1 MWNRAELKGK
11 AKFSFKRNYWK
22 SVLIS
27 LLLALIVGGGGT
39 GASSAASSFRSG
51 MDNGYH
57 SSQDSD
63 YSDIYDYDE
72 YDYDDYDHYDDYD
85 DYDDYEGSINDFKQ
99 GFKEGMSDYSPVGW
113 MATLAIFGITFI
125 IIFILIMTAVILI
138 DVFICNPVE
147 VGCKRYFLRNL
158 NEKAQVGNIGYAF
171 DNNYKNITKT
181 MFFRDLYTVLWTLL
195 LIIPGIVKSYEY
207 QMIPYL
213 LAENPQMT
221 KEQAFAESKR
231 MMTGQKWRAFVL
243 DLSFIGWNILSAL
256 TLGILGIFYVQ
267 PYMDATHAAL
277 YEALRYGNPYGAPN
291 YFNGMPGGYNG
302 ESNGFNGMSGSFNG
316 ESNGFNGMPGGYN
329 GESNGSNGMSDS
341 IVEDVPRQ

>member
-39 GASSAASSFRSG
+39 GASSAASSFRNG
-51 MDNGYH
+51 MNNGYH

-72 YDYDDYDHYDDYD
+72 YDYD

-277 YEALRYGNPYGAPN
+277 YEALRYGNPYGASN
-291 YFNGMPGGYNG
+291 YFNGMPGGYNE
-302 ESNGFNGMSGSFNG
+302 ESNGSNGMSGSFNG

>member
-51 MDNGYH
+51 MNNGYH

-72 YDYDDYDHYDDYD
+72 YDYDDYD
-85 DYDDYEGSINDFKQ
+85 DYEGSINDFEQ

-125 IIFILIMTAVILI
+125 IIFILIMTAVILM

>member
-51 MDNGYH
+51 MNNGYH

-72 YDYDDYDHYDDYD
+72 YDYDDYD
-85 DYDDYEGSINDFKQ
+85 DYEGSINDFEQ

-302 ESNGFNGMSGSFNG
+302 ESNGSNGMPGSFNG

>member
-1 MWNRAELKGK
+1 MWNRAELKSK

-51 MDNGYH
+51 MNNGYH

-72 YDYDDYDHYDDYD
+72 Y

-125 IIFILIMTAVILI
+125 IIFILIMTAVILM

>member
-72 YDYDDYDHYDDYD
+72 YDYDDYDNYDN
-85 DYDDYEGSINDFKQ
+85 YDDYEGSINDFKQ

-125 IIFILIMTAVILI
+125 IIFILIMAAVILI

>member
-51 MDNGYH
+51 MNNGYH

-72 YDYDDYDHYDDYD
+72 Y

-125 IIFILIMTAVILI
+125 IIFILIMTAVILM

>member
-51 MDNGYH
+51 MNNGYH

-72 YDYDDYDHYDDYD
+72 YDYDDYD
-85 DYDDYEGSINDFKQ
+85 DYEGSIDDFEQ

-125 IIFILIMTAVILI
+125 IIFILIMTAVILM

-302 ESNGFNGMSGSFNG
+302 ESNGSNGMSGSFNG

>member
-39 GASSAASSFRSG
+39 GASSAASSFRNG
-51 MDNGYH
+51 MNNGYH

-72 YDYDDYDHYDDYD
+72 YDYD

-302 ESNGFNGMSGSFNG
+302 ESNGSNGMSGSFNG
-316 ESNGFNGMPGGYN
+316 ESNGFNGMQGGYN

>member
-72 YDYDDYDHYDDYD
+72 YDYD

-277 YEALRYGNPYGAPN
+277 YEALRYGNPYGAQN